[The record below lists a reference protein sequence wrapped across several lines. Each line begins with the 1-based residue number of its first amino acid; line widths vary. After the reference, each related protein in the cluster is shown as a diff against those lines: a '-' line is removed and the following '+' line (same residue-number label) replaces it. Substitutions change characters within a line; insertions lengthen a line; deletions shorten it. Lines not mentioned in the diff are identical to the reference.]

1 VRAAIQSAK
10 SSSAI
15 SPAAGLKTTAAASSL
30 GGVKI
35 NAVEPEKY
43 DHGCKRRSF
52 VAVDEW
58 MVLRDCDSI

>member
-52 VAVDEW
+52 IAVDE
-58 MVLRDCDSI
+58 